1 MREETA
7 CMRLPPFVKLDA
19 QGKILYDTGQTDCMN
34 GERGESMDHA
44 QIERINELARK
55 KKTVGLTAQE
65 LEEQAALR
73 AQYLK
78 EFRAN
83 MEDTLSR
90 VRVEQ
95 ADGTYK
101 PLVKKDKKN

>member
-1 MREETA
+1 MEH
-7 CMRLPPFVKLDA
+7 KD
-19 QGKILYDTGQTDCMN
+19 
-34 GERGESMDHA
+34 
-44 QIERINELARK
+44 IERINELARK
-55 KKTVGLTAQE
+55 KKTVGLTATE

-78 EFRAN
+78 EFRMN
-83 MEDTLSR
+83 MEDTLKR

-101 PLVKKDKKN
+101 PLVRKDKLN